1 MKVLQVALAAVVLLP
16 TISANKLMCVDDEN
30 QFNICLN
37 VNGIADALIPSF
49 VVARDRWDAAIDGDL
64 DGTALSGIDP
74 KGTWLPQL
82 ICACHVGCHVVF
94 DTCSYVRIY

>member
-37 VNGIADALIPSF
+37 VNGVADALIPSF
-49 VVARDRWDAAIDGDL
+49 VAARDRWDAAIDGDL

-74 KGTWLPQL
+74 KYLCNPRPRYVVASNDLCLPCWLS
-82 ICACHVGCHVVF
+82 CRF
-94 DTCSYVRIY
+94 